1 MRLKKDL
8 ARLVELERVC
18 HVATSGKSGV
28 PHVVPVCHV
37 LADGKVC
44 FASEGGAKKIE
55 HLRAN
60 AHAAVSVDFYA
71 ETWSQLKG
79 VMIQG
84 PVELIERGPR
94 FKKLRNLLYEKYP
107 QYAED
112 AALGKG
118 DVIVEITPR
127 HVFSWGMDA

>member
-8 ARLVELERVC
+8 ARLVQLERVC
-18 HVATSGKSGV
+18 HVATAGKSGV
-28 PHVVPVCHV
+28 PHVVPVCPV
-37 LADGKVC
+37 LADGKAY
-44 FASEGGAKKIE
+44 FASGGGAKKVE
-55 HLRAN
+55 LN
-60 AHAAVSVDFYA
+60 
-71 ETWSQLKG
+71 G
-79 VMIQG
+79 VMIQD

-94 FKKLRNLLYEKYP
+94 FTKLRDLPCEKYP

-127 HVFSWGMDA
+127 HVFSREMDS